1 MTTLF
6 YTFTSEH
13 NMAIGINLMQLGMKT
28 NEAAVD
34 SHKMRIKPIILF

>member
-1 MTTLF
+1 MILF

-13 NMAIGINLMQLGMKT
+13 NMTLSMNLLQLGMKT

-34 SHKMRIKPIILF
+34 SHETRKKPIILF